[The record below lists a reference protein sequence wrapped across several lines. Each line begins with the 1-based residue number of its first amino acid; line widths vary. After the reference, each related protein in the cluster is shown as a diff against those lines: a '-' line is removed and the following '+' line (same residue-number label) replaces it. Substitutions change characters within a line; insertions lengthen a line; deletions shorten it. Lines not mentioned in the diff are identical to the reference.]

1 MKTPKEIVEILDD
14 YIIGQKNAKKTIAI
28 ALRNRWRRLKLDEEM
43 RNEVMPKNILM
54 IGSTGVGKTE
64 IARRLSKMFGLPF
77 VKVEASKYTE
87 VGFVGRDVESMV
99 RDLASGKTTLVRE
112 IVKKHGK
119 NWKNVSSP
127 TFSIM
132 QNYGEIYHY
141 DIYNAGIN
149 GILKN
154 GLFENFFAP
163 GLHLI
168 EWGDENLMKYLQNF
182 GLEFCIVQ
190 ISVKEQITKISAKI
204 ITDTNSHKQILIGKG
219 GETIKRIGIK
229 SRKRISDFSKVKIHS
244 NLQIFVKTGWK
255 NDENLVKS
263 VFVY

>member
-1 MKTPKEIVEILDD
+1 MSKNFEFILGENEISRVVEILPKSGT
-14 YIIGQKNAKKTIAI
+14 IILQGN
-28 ALRNRWRRLKLDEEM
+28 
-43 RNEVMPKNILM
+43 
-54 IGSTGVGKTE
+54 
-64 IARRLSKMFGLPF
+64 
-77 VKVEASKYTE
+77 
-87 VGFVGRDVESMV
+87 
-99 RDLASGKTTLVRE
+99 LASGKTTLVRE

-149 GILKN
+149 GILEN

-168 EWGDENLMKYLQNF
+168 EWGDENLIKYLQNF

-190 ISVKEQITKISAKI
+190 ISIKGEKRKYEVKNA
-204 ITDTNSHKQILIGKG
+204 
-219 GETIKRIGIK
+219 
-229 SRKRISDFSKVKIHS
+229 
-244 NLQIFVKTGWK
+244 
-255 NDENLVKS
+255 
-263 VFVY
+263 

>member
-1 MKTPKEIVEILDD
+1 MKNMSKNFEFILGENEISRVVEILPKSG
-14 YIIGQKNAKKTIAI
+14 II
-28 ALRNRWRRLKLDEEM
+28 
-43 RNEVMPKNILM
+43 ILQ
-54 IGSTGVGKTE
+54 GN
-64 IARRLSKMFGLPF
+64 
-77 VKVEASKYTE
+77 
-87 VGFVGRDVESMV
+87 
-99 RDLASGKTTLVRE
+99 LASGKTTLVRE

-190 ISVKEQITKISAKI
+190 ISVK
-204 ITDTNSHKQILIGKG
+204 GK
-219 GETIKRIGIK
+219 KRK
-229 SRKRISDFSKVKIHS
+229 YEVK
-244 NLQIFVKTGWK
+244 NA
-255 NDENLVKS
+255 
-263 VFVY
+263 

>member
-1 MKTPKEIVEILDD
+1 MSKNFEFILDENEISRVVEILPKRG
-14 YIIGQKNAKKTIAI
+14 II
-28 ALRNRWRRLKLDEEM
+28 
-43 RNEVMPKNILM
+43 ILQ
-54 IGSTGVGKTE
+54 GN
-64 IARRLSKMFGLPF
+64 
-77 VKVEASKYTE
+77 
-87 VGFVGRDVESMV
+87 
-99 RDLASGKTTLVRE
+99 LASGKTTLVRE

-132 QNYGEIYHY
+132 QNYSEIYHY

-154 GLFENFFAP
+154 GLFENFFVP

-190 ISVKEQITKISAKI
+190 ISVK
-204 ITDTNSHKQILIGKG
+204 
-219 GETIKRIGIK
+219 GEKRK
-229 SRKRISDFSKVKIHS
+229 YEVK
-244 NLQIFVKTGWK
+244 NA
-255 NDENLVKS
+255 
-263 VFVY
+263 